1 MTPGAFIA
9 KWRAAELKERSAA
22 QEHFI
27 DLCRLLGEPT
37 PVEADPGGEHYCFER
52 GARKDT
58 GGEGW
63 ADVWKRHCFS
73 WEYKGRRANLDAAFD
88 QLRQYALALENPPLL
103 VVSDMA
109 RFRLRTNW
117 TNSVSETHEFTLDDL
132 ADAAVRDRLKWA
144 MSEPERL
151 RPGESRQAL
160 TERAA
165 AAFASLAQALRE
177 RGHAPRAVAHF
188 VNRLV
193 FCMFAEDVGL
203 LPERMFTRM
212 LEQAR
217 LRPGEFATMA
227 RALFGAMSAG
237 GLVGFEPVERFNGGL
252 FDDDAALPLRRSEI
266 ETALAAAALD
276 WSEIDPSILGTLF
289 ERGLDPGKR
298 SQLGAHYTDRD
309 KIMQIVEP
317 VIVRPWLAG
326 WARAKAE
333 VAAALEQAE
342 AARSRS
348 GRTRGRARAER
359 RLRAFLEELRGF
371 TVLDPACGSGNFL
384 YLALHAL
391 KDVEHRVQLEAEAM
405 GLQRAFPAVGPAN
418 VRGIELNAYAA
429 ELARVSVWVGEIQWM
444 RRNGFRESRDPI
456 LKPLDT
462 IECRDA
468 LLAPGGGESGSGEL
482 EGGKPEGGK
491 LRGGESEGREPEGG
505 ESKGAESEGEEPE
518 GGELEGGESEGRE
531 PGGGKPGSRRAASRK
546 AGRPDGEESE
556 GGKPEDGEP
565 KGRES
570 DWPAADVVIG
580 NPPFLGGK
588 LLNAHLG
595 EDYVSRLFAV
605 YEGRVPAEADLV
617 CYWFVKA
624 GEQMRAGRA
633 KRVGLVSTNSI
644 RGGAN
649 RRALQGAIRE
659 CPIFEAWSDEPWVV
673 EGAAVRVSLVCF
685 ARQGPEG
692 EPEENAPKQGG
703 ALEQEGASR
712 QKGVPGQEST
722 PEPERRLDG
731 QPVDAIHADLTARR
745 GGAGVDLTGAQRLY
759 RNMGVA
765 FMGDTKGG
773 PFDVRGEQARD
784 WLRAPANP
792 NGRPNSDVLRP
803 WMNGMD
809 VTRRPAD
816 KWIVDF
822 GWDMVREEAALYE
835 APYRHAREH
844 VYPMR
849 QRNRREFYRERWWRH
864 VEPRQGMWRALAG
877 LSRYIAT
884 PTVAKHRLFV
894 WLDAG
899 ICPDHQLI
907 IIARDDDTTFG
918 IVHSR
923 FHEAWSLRLGTSL
936 EDRPRY
942 TPTTTF
948 ETFPFPDGLSPLVP
962 AAEYANDPRAA
973 AIAEAARRLVA
984 LRERWLNPP
993 EWVEWVEESAPG
1005 YPKRPAARDEAA
1017 AKALKARTLTH
1028 LYNTRPQW
1036 LADAH
1041 AALDAAVAEAY
1052 GWPADV
1058 TDEEALGEL
1067 LALNAR

>member
-9 KWRAAELKERSAA
+9 KWRATELKERSAA

-37 PVEADPGGEHYCFER
+37 PAEADPSGERYCFER

-58 GGEGW
+58 GGDGW
-63 ADVWKRHCFS
+63 ADVWKRHCFA

-103 VVSDMA
+103 IVSDMA
-109 RFRLRTNW
+109 RFRIRTHW

-132 ADAAVRDRLKWA
+132 AEAAVRDKLKWA
-144 MSEPERL
+144 MSDPERL

-165 AAFASLAQALRE
+165 ATFARLAWTLRE
-177 RGHAPRAVAHF
+177 RGHGSQAVAHF

-203 LPERMFTRM
+203 LPDRMFTRM
-212 LEQAR
+212 LEHAR
-217 LRPGEFATMA
+217 KRPEEFAALA
-227 RALFGAMSAG
+227 RDLFEAMSTG
-237 GLVGFEPVERFNGGL
+237 GRIGFEPVAWFNGGL
-252 FDDDAALPLRRSEI
+252 FDDDATALPLERSEI

-289 ERGLDPGKR
+289 ERGLDPDKR

-309 KIMQIVEP
+309 KIMRIVEP
-317 VIVRPWLAG
+317 VVVRPLLAE
-326 WARAKAE
+326 WEAAKAGI
-333 VAAALEQAE
+333 AADLGRAE
-342 AARSRS
+342 AARSKAA
-348 GRTRGRARAER
+348 GTRQRARAER
-359 RLRAFLEELRGF
+359 RLRGFLEGLRRF

-391 KDVEHRVQLEAEAM
+391 KDVEHRAQLEAEAM

-418 VRGIELNAYAA
+418 VRGMELNAYAA
-429 ELARVSVWVGEIQWM
+429 ELARVSVWIGEIQWM
-444 RRNGFRESRDPI
+444 RRHGFRESRDPI

-468 LLAPGGGESGSGEL
+468 LLAPVGG
-482 EGGKPEGGK
+482 
-491 LRGGESEGREPEGG
+491 EPEG
-505 ESKGAESEGEEPE
+505 S
-518 GGELEGGESEGRE
+518 ELE
-531 PGGGKPGSRRAASRK
+531 
-546 AGRPDGEESE
+546 
-556 GGKPEDGEP
+556 
-565 KGRES
+565 
-570 DWPAADVVIG
+570 WPAADVVIG

-595 EDYVSRLFAV
+595 EDYVSRLFTV
-605 YEGRVPAEADLV
+605 YRGRVPAEADLV

-633 KRVGLVSTNSI
+633 KRAGLVSTNSI

-649 RRALQGAIRE
+649 RRALQAAIRG

-685 ARQGPEG
+685 SRQEPEDAPGPEG
-692 EPEENAPKQGG
+692 
-703 ALEQEGASR
+703 AS
-712 QKGVPGQEST
+712 
-722 PEPERRLDG
+722 EPERRLDG
-731 QPVDAIHADLTARR
+731 RLVDVIHADLSARR

-759 RNMGVA
+759 RNLGVA

-792 NGRPNSDVLRP
+792 NGRSNADVLRP

-835 APYRHAREH
+835 APWRHAREH

-849 QRNRREFYRERWWRH
+849 QRNRRESYRERWWRH

-884 PTVAKHRLFV
+884 ARLAKHRLFV

-899 ICPDHQLI
+899 ICPDSQLI
-907 IIARDDDTTFG
+907 VIARDDDTTFG
-918 IVHSR
+918 ILHSR

-948 ETFPFPDGLSPLVP
+948 ETFPFPVGLSPLVP
-962 AAEYANDPRAA
+962 AEEYTGDPRAA
-973 AIAEAARRLVA
+973 AIARAARRLA
-984 LRERWLNPP
+984 GLRERWLNPP
-993 EWVEWVEESAPG
+993 EWVEWVAEPAPG
-1005 YPKRPAARDEAA
+1005 YPKRPVPRDEAA
-1017 AKALKARTLTH
+1017 ARALKARTLTN
-1028 LYNTRPQW
+1028 LYNARPQW

-1041 AALDAAVAEAY
+1041 AALDAAVAAAY
-1052 GWPADV
+1052 GWPEDLGE
-1058 TDEEALGEL
+1058 EEALRAL
-1067 LALNAR
+1067 LALNAGGSAPV